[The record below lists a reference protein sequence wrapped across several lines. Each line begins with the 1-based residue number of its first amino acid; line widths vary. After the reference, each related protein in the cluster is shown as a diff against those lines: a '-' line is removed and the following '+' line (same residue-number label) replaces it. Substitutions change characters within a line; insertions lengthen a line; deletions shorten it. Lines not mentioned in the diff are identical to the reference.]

1 MASQKVTVVKAAD
14 GALTATRED
23 AVFADTFTTLFS
35 SDQAVTGV
43 MGFGQKAALVVAG
56 MAIQEYRRSG
66 SVNFL

>member
-14 GALTATRED
+14 GTLTATRED
-23 AVFADTFTTLFS
+23 AVVADMFTTLFS
-35 SDQAVTGV
+35 SDQAVTGI
-43 MGFGQKAALVVAG
+43 MGFGQKASLVVAG

>member
-1 MASQKVTVVKAAD
+1 MSSQKVTVVKAND

-23 AVFADTFTTLFS
+23 AVFADLFTTLFS

-43 MGFGQKAALVVAG
+43 MGFGQKAALVVTG

-66 SVNFL
+66 SVRFL